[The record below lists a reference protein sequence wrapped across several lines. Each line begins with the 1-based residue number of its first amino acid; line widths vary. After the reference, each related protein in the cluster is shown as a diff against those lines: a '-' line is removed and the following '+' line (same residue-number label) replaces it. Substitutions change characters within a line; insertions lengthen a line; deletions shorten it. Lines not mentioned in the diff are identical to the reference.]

1 MGAVLNY
8 IGELTRAMSMLACD
22 ERTVFVGQS
31 VKYDGQVMHK
41 TFAGVPMEQRI
52 EMPVAEDFQ
61 MGFCTGLS
69 LAGKIPICSYPRMD
83 FLILAMNQLANHL
96 DKIPLMSEFRPKVI
110 IRVAVGNNTPLDP
123 GPQHRQDH
131 SHALELMLQNIPVV
145 RLLLASDVYPSYE
158 RAMHSN
164 TSTVLVEYMKNYD
177 YKQDLRA

>member
-8 IGELTRAMSMLACD
+8 FSELTRSMSMLACD
-22 ERTVFVGQS
+22 QRTAFVGQS

-41 TFAGVPMEQRI
+41 SFAGVPMGQRI

-69 LAGKIPICSYPRMD
+69 LAGKIPVCIYPRMD
-83 FLILAMNQLANHL
+83 FLILAMNQLVNHL
-96 DKIPLMSEFRPKVI
+96 DKIPKMSGFRPKVI
-110 IRVAVGNNTPLDP
+110 IRVAVGATKPLDP

-131 SHALELMLQNIPVV
+131 SAALALMLNTVDVIK
-145 RLLLASDVYPSYE
+145 LNDASMIYPAYE
-158 RAMHSN
+158 NALKSD
-164 TSTVLVEYMKNYD
+164 TSTVLVEYMSQYD